1 MHPSGMH
8 TVLEIHVLPIFLSK
22 QLKDFYYREN
32 SPTCI
37 MKRSLPTVTGASSR
51 TPLYLYEILH
61 YLDVAAP
68 DNVCLGRGGG
78 GEVGGDR

>member
-1 MHPSGMH
+1 MIKITSA
-8 TVLEIHVLPIFLSK
+8 VLKAFGKDNTKMDNGSIGKYWNGYLRTSIMEWSLLPVVS
-22 QLKDFYYREN
+22 
-32 SPTCI
+32 
-37 MKRSLPTVTGASSR
+37 ASSR